1 MDNELILRQFEE
13 IEEKVESLIEVCKS
27 YEVTNSEL
35 GNKIEGLEEE
45 LQGKVEKENSYT
57 EEKALIRSK
66 IDSLLAR
73 LEDITKQKLSS
84 G

>member
-13 IEEKVESLIEVCKS
+13 IEEKVERLIEVCKS

-35 GNKIEGLEEE
+35 RNKIQGLEEE
-45 LQGKVEKENSYT
+45 LQGKFENETVYVKEKT
-57 EEKALIRSK
+57 LIRSK

-73 LEDITKQKLSS
+73 LEGIAKQKLE
-84 G
+84 